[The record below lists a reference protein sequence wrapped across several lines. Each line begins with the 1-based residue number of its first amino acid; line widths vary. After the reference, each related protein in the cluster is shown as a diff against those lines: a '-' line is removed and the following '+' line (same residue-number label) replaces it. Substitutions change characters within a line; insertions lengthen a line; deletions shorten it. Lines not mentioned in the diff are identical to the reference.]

1 MAGRHLPPDPSQGDP
16 NTIGGYAAVHG
27 RPAAFEGRD
36 GMSYS
41 VSIEVDAT
49 GDVHR
54 PWGAFLLFLR
64 WRRVGAQGV
73 EGHLESDFLSFGE
86 SAASA
91 RLGLESWPLA
101 DVRQVLD
108 DLIRAAGGSG
118 TRRWWDV
125 MRDEGTDRDVA
136 P

>member
-1 MAGRHLPPDPSQGDP
+1 MHA
-16 NTIGGYAAVHG
+16 

-49 GDVHR
+49 GDVSR

-64 WRRVGAQGV
+64 WRRMGAQGV
-73 EGHLESDFLSFGE
+73 EGHLESDYLSFGE
-86 SAASA
+86 SATGA
-91 RLGLESWPLA
+91 RRSLEAWTLA
-101 DVRQVLD
+101 EVRAVLD
-108 DLIRAAGGSG
+108 ELIRASGASG

-125 MRDEGTDRDVA
+125 MRDEGTDRDVTS
-136 P
+136 